1 MQYRWKPYVRCTKQ
15 WIYVQAI
22 YDDVILKDMIEKDMI
37 LGDANL
43 PDVILDDVILSKQ
56 RDPVHLV
63 LKDKIR
69 VSLRR
74 PPDMMKDSILTARG
88 EK

>member
-1 MQYRWKPYVRCTKQ
+1 MRCTKQ

-43 PDVILDDVILSKQ
+43 TDVILSDVILSKQ
-56 RDPVHLV
+56 RDSVHHV
-63 LKDKIR
+63 PKIKIT
-69 VSLRR
+69 VSWRR
-74 PPDMMKDSILTARG
+74 PQDTMED
-88 EK
+88 

>member
-1 MQYRWKPYVRCTKQ
+1 MRCTKQ

-43 PDVILDDVILSKQ
+43 TDVILGDGGARNHV
-56 RDPVHLV
+56 P
-63 LKDKIR
+63 KIKIT
-69 VSLRR
+69 VSWRR
-74 PPDMMKDSILTARG
+74 PPDTMED
-88 EK
+88 